1 MVDLSSIFSIG
12 SLGLNLFA
20 NVSSR
25 NASKASENSYLQQAE
40 INRQIGALN
49 AEAANRAGTES
60 MYSIIAQTKK
70 MLGSQ
75 IVAFSNRGIDLEG
88 SPMMVLGETATMGQA
103 HAQQAL
109 FNARVNAINYELGA
123 QSAIGNAMH
132 YAETSKY
139 NAATSMMNTVTGVAD
154 GYKMM
159 KSMFSSS
166 TLNNN
171 VAPTAA
177 TSSNSTIQSLLLSR
191 LRV

>member
-1 MVDLSSIFSIG
+1 MVDLSSIFSLG
-12 SLGLNLFA
+12 SIGLNLFA

-49 AEAANRAGTES
+49 SEAANRAGTES
-60 MYSIIAQTKK
+60 MYAIIAQTKK

-75 IVAFSNRGIDLEG
+75 IVEFSNRGIDLEG
-88 SPMMVLGETATMGQA
+88 SPMLVLGETATMGQA

-123 QSAIGNAMH
+123 QSSVSNAMH
-132 YAETSKY
+132 QAETAKY
-139 NAATSMMNTVTGVAD
+139 NAASSMMNTVTGVAD
-154 GYKMM
+154 GYKLM

-171 VAPTAA
+171 IASPA

-191 LRV
+191 LKV

>member
-1 MVDLSSIFSIG
+1 MVDLSSIFSLGRIG
-12 SLGLNLFA
+12 LSLFA

-49 AEAANRAGTES
+49 SEAANRAGTES
-60 MYSIIAQTKK
+60 MYAIIAQTKK

-75 IVAFSNRGIDLEG
+75 IVEFSNRGIDLEG

-123 QSAIGNAMH
+123 QSSVSNAMH
-132 YAETSKY
+132 HAETAKY
-139 NAATSMMNTVTGVAD
+139 NAASSMMNAVTGVAD
-154 GYKMM
+154 GYKLM

-171 VAPTAA
+171 IASQA

-191 LRV
+191 LKV